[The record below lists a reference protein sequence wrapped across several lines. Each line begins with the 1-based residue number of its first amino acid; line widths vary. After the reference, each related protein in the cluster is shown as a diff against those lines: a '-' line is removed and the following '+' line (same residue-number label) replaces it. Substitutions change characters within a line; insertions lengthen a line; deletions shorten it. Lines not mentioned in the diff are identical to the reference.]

1 MLPLVA
7 LRVLGTSGRS
17 LGGYLIVLSGG
28 VALSGG
34 VIVLWVVPGVRA
46 ASVRSIPSGTGRT
59 RLVTGDLRK
68 RAIRLV
74 SNHVKVMVPTILT
87 PLIPRAPVTALTPF
101 WRWF

>member
-7 LRVLGTSGRS
+7 LRVLGTLGRS

-28 VALSGG
+28 V
-34 VIVLWVVPGVRA
+34 VVLWVVPGVKA
-46 ASVRSIPSGTGRT
+46 APVRSIPSGTGRT
-59 RLVTGDLRK
+59 RLVTGDLRE